1 MYRNCRLIPPTIYR
15 RIFRIFRI
23 YGVYSA
29 QLSQQN
35 VHVLCPFGPAVT
47 TCWWLNFIHRK
58 GGGGLAW
65 IESEK
70 RWMDREE
77 RQEVIDTLEE
87 YLTAIDPDAMTE
99 DELDRKSTRLNS
111 SHVKI
116 S

>member
-1 MYRNCRLIPPTIYR
+1 
-15 RIFRIFRI
+15 
-23 YGVYSA
+23 
-29 QLSQQN
+29 
-35 VHVLCPFGPAVT
+35 
-47 TCWWLNFIHRK
+47 FIHRK

-99 DELDRKSTRLNS
+99 DELEEVAEIYNEYERLKRIHRAEVDLLYFAWEYFSEKGNPGNPGNWEGFRS
-111 SHVKI
+111 EEHTSELQ
-116 S
+116 SR